1 MIFSEVIIKNRKW
14 SPDSDDSMPAL
25 HSVTDT
31 LEDNSEY
38 VSEDSK
44 QVLWR
49 EKPRASRSVTYMVSK
64 LIPLSTSPA
73 WDEIDVSLNIHLTG
87 SDSLTGFCDEA
98 HFARSHLKKM
108 MSALLKSST
117 QANAALFCLEQ
128 IQSEDILEDLQIAF
142 AKLLPHSLLHAE
154 KLPELRTAIMRLR
167 SQDVIYQRLPLE
179 TRKAITIYLDCP
191 PSTSVSSTAARI
203 VSNASS
209 IRSGSCSRPS
219 NTITEFST
227 QTTSQKP
234 STTLNSFAD
243 NHEIQ
248 DSGTGFFVNAQNIV
262 ITDGNFVVS
271 ENPTP
276 SQAQP
281 VPQTSQTQ
289 PSPSASQTQIQG
301 FYVNAQNVVITSST
315 FVLSEHPTPQT
326 SQTQP
331 SRSEIQK
338 ALTSIQDSGFYV
350 NTQNVITGGTFEESD
365 SGVFVDAQSLVIL
378 MALLW
383 ILTRVSLGMLQ
394 V

>member
-1 MIFSEVIIKNRKW
+1 
-14 SPDSDDSMPAL
+14 
-25 HSVTDT
+25 
-31 LEDNSEY
+31 
-38 VSEDSK
+38 
-44 QVLWR
+44 
-49 EKPRASRSVTYMVSK
+49 
-64 LIPLSTSPA
+64 
-73 WDEIDVSLNIHLTG
+73 
-87 SDSLTGFCDEA
+87 
-98 HFARSHLKKM
+98 
-108 MSALLKSST
+108 
-117 QANAALFCLEQ
+117 
-128 IQSEDILEDLQIAF
+128 
-142 AKLLPHSLLHAE
+142 
-154 KLPELRTAIMRLR
+154 MRLR

-365 SGVFVDAQSLVIL
+365 SGVFVDAQSLVITDGTFVDSDSGFFGNAPSL
-378 MALLW
+378 V
-383 ILTRVSLGMLQ
+383 ITNETFVSEHLTPSQAQPFPSASQKAQTTSRPFPSTQPAPFTFQSSSLNIVQEPSNNSQPATPNPESSIARGPSTASCWKYSLGVTQFGVLRAISYCFIFPYI
-394 V
+394 VDYLYFVFRSFPPN